1 MFEVLP
7 VREPKTPPELQELV
21 RGLLTQDYSSPL
33 LDFFHARQIRA
44 ESPADM
50 DWTVDGEFPGHYD
63 AVEISALPGF
73 LELRC

>member
-1 MFEVLP
+1 M
-7 VREPKTPPELQELV
+7 REPKTPPELQELV